1 MSRLRVDGGMDG
13 KIAAPEH
20 APDATDDRDVRRR
33 VPAL

>member
-1 MSRLRVDGGMDG
+1 MSRLLVDGGMDG

-20 APDATDDRDVRRR
+20 TRGATDDRDVRRR